1 MPITR
6 HEVSLRFRAKMA
18 EMKKTLSPL
27 VSITTGAVH
36 PSFPK
41 TLLHYWLLT
50 DSELDALA
58 AFYHQSSTSRWTN
71 EYPKVMGWREG
82 MGIDEKRRRWGK
94 FMGLRGCETP
104 TNELGIRGWE
114 ETMMMQIRKGREEE
128 EMMRRKTQGFY

>member
-1 MPITR
+1 MPL
-6 HEVSLRFRAKMA
+6 SLQEASPRLRAKMA
-18 EMKKTLSPL
+18 EMRKTLSPL
-27 VSITTGAVH
+27 VSITTGQVH
-36 PSFPK
+36 EAFPK

-50 DSELDALA
+50 HSELDALA
-58 AFYHQSSTSRWTN
+58 AFYHQSTPSRWTN

-82 MGIDEKRRRWGK
+82 MGIEEKRRRWGM

-104 TNELGIRGWE
+104 TRERSVRDWE

>member
-1 MPITR
+1 MPLAR
-6 HEVSLRFRAKMA
+6 HEASARFRAKMA
-18 EMKKTLSPL
+18 EMRKTLSPL
-27 VSITTGAVH
+27 VSIATGQVH
-36 PSFPK
+36 VAFPK

-50 DSELDALA
+50 DSELNSLA
-58 AFYHQSSTSRWTN
+58 DFYHQSSPSRWTN

-82 MGIDEKRRRWGK
+82 MGIEEKRRRWGK

-104 TNELGIRGWE
+104 TRERGVRDWE